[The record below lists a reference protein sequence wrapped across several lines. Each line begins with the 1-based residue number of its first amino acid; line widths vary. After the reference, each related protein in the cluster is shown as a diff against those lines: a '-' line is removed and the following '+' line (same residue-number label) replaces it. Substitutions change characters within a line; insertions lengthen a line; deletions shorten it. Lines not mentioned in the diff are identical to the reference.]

1 MSTLNVNTIQD
12 VSTLKV
18 TTIQDVSGSNA
29 STAQEIKMGRAKA
42 WVNYTGVD
50 NFPAEPI
57 RSSYNVSSVTEN
69 ADGKHRITFTTAM
82 PTANYLVIGTC
93 GRGAT
98 INVAF
103 QLDTTPT
110 ITHVDIAN
118 QGANGSYYG
127 RSLNHVAFFHD
138 S

>member
-1 MSTLNVNTIQD
+1 MSTLN
-12 VSTLKV
+12 V

-42 WVNYTGVD
+42 WVNYNGLD
-50 NFPAEPI
+50 NFPSEPI

-93 GRGAT
+93 GRGSST
-98 INVAF
+98 NVTF
-103 QLDTTPT
+103 QLDNAPT
-110 ITHVDIAN
+110 ITHADVGN
-118 QGANGSYYG
+118 QGYNGNHYG

>member
-1 MSTLNVNTIQD
+1 MSTLN
-12 VSTLKV
+12 V

-42 WVNYTGVD
+42 WVNYNGLD

-57 RSSYNVSSVTEN
+57 QSSYNVSSVTEN
-69 ADGKHRITFTTAM
+69 ANGKHRITFTTAM
-82 PTANYLVIGTC
+82 PTANYVVIGTC

-98 INVAF
+98 VNVAF
-103 QLDTTPT
+103 QLDTSYGGPT
-110 ITHVDIAN
+110 TTHVDVAN
-118 QGANGSYYG
+118 QGSNGSYYG
-127 RSLNHVAFFHD
+127 RSMNHVAFFHD